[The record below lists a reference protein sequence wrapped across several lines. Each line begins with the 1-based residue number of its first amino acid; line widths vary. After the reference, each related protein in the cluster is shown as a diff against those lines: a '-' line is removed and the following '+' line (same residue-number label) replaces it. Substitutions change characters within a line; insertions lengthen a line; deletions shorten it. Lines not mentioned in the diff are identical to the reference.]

1 MARLQL
7 SYSNEF
13 RRFVLRDPYARAEC
27 ASYEM
32 VIERPW
38 SEEYNYRFLIW
49 EEGDWSECITR
60 ADLEQHIKDVQDHEG
75 EEVAKIWEQEH
86 TYYVLREDH
95 PVFKLQR
102 KWEAMM
108 ELGLFD
114 IPVNHDTWQGKPMSQ
129 EALDA
134 MNDARDREMQACA
147 AEMAEA
153 LHAAE
158 PVEAEGP
165 TEATRDPDFN

>member
-13 RRFVLRDPYARAEC
+13 RRFVLKDPYARAEC

-32 VIERPW
+32 VIVRPW
-38 SEEYNYRFLIW
+38 SDEYKFHFLIW
-49 EEGDWSECITR
+49 EDGDWAECITKS
-60 ADLEQHIKDVQDHEG
+60 DLKQRRQDVVDHEG
-75 EEVAKIWEQEH
+75 EEVAKIWEVEH
-86 TYYVLREDH
+86 TYYVLRDDH

-114 IPVNHDTWQGKPMSQ
+114 IPVEHHAWQCKPMSP
-129 EALDA
+129 EAMDA
-134 MNDARDREMQACA
+134 MNDARDREMQANA
-147 AEMAEA
+147 EEMAKAMDEQ
-153 LHAAE
+153 
-158 PVEAEGP
+158 
-165 TEATRDPDFN
+165 